1 MTRRHVLRFGG
12 VMAVLVAV
20 SAWFAVREPDFE
32 RVRVETLS
40 DLERELEALRLRLR
54 IPGMSAAV
62 AEGERI
68 VWTRS
73 FGLAN
78 RERGTAAGPNTIY
91 HLASLKKPYASTVLL
106 QLVDEHRLDLD
117 ASVSRFGIA
126 IERSSPVKVW
136 HLLSHTSGEPPGT
149 SYRYDGNAFGALTQV
164 IERTT
169 GRLFVQELVDRIIRP
184 LGLQETAPN
193 PGDPQ
198 EFWSLLASLTV
209 SAEDVERGRAVFA
222 ASELE
227 REPIEVALAQGYA
240 RAWGRWIWP
249 TGLLGPMR
257 PVPHG
262 FTLSTT
268 SGLVASATDVVRFSM
283 ALDQGRLLSQ
293 SARARGWQVPVAPDS
308 RSLPYALGWF
318 VQETRGH
325 RLVWHY
331 GHGLESSSLIV
342 KIPERQV
349 TFVVLA
355 NSDGLSRWRRLGDDA
370 DVTASPAAT
379 LFLNWYSTRRPVE
392 DRVVP

>member
-1 MTRRHVLRFGG
+1 
-12 VMAVLVAV
+12 MAVLVVV

-40 DLERELEALRLRLR
+40 DLERELEALRVRLR

-68 VWTRS
+68 VWTRG

-78 RERGTAAGPNTIY
+78 LERGTAAGPDTIY
-91 HLASLKKPYASTVLL
+91 HLASLTKPYGSTVLL

-117 ASVSRFGIA
+117 APVSRFGIA
-126 IERSSPVKVW
+126 IERSRPVKVW
-136 HLLSHTSGEPPGT
+136 HLLSHTSGEPPGMG
-149 SYRYDGNAFGALTQV
+149 YRYDGNAFGALTQV

-184 LGLQETAPN
+184 LGLAETAPN

-198 EFWSLLASLTV
+198 GFWSLLVSLTV
-209 SAEDVERGRAVFA
+209 SAEDVERGRLLFA
-222 ASELE
+222 RSGLE
-227 REPIEVALAQGYA
+227 REPIEAALAPGYA

-249 TGLLGPMR
+249 TGLNGPMR

-293 SARARGWQVPVAPDS
+293 SARARAWQVPVAPDG
-308 RSLPYALGWF
+308 RSLPYGLGWF

-342 KIPERQV
+342 KIPERRV

-379 LFLNWYSTRRPVE
+379 LFLNWYSTPRPAE
-392 DRVVP
+392 GRAVP

>member
-1 MTRRHVLRFGG
+1 
-12 VMAVLVAV
+12 MAVLVV
-20 SAWFAVREPDFE
+20 LSAWFAVREPDFE

-40 DLERELEALRLRLR
+40 DLERELEALRVRLR
-54 IPGMSAAV
+54 IPGLSAAL

-68 VWTRS
+68 VWTRG

-78 RERGTAAGPNTIY
+78 RERGTAAGPDTIY
-91 HLASLKKPYASTVLL
+91 HLASLTKPYGSTVLL

-117 ASVSRFGIA
+117 APVSRFGIA
-126 IERSSPVKVW
+126 IERSRPVKVW

-149 SYRYDGNAFGALTQV
+149 GYRYDGNAFGALTQV

-184 LGLQETAPN
+184 LGLAATAPN

-198 EFWSLLASLTV
+198 GFWSLLVSLTV

-222 ASELE
+222 SSGLD
-227 REPIEVALAQGYA
+227 REPIAAALAHGYA

-249 TGLLGPMR
+249 TGLIGPMC

-283 ALDQGRLLSQ
+283 AFDQGRLLSQ
-293 SARARGWQVPVAPDS
+293 SARSRAWQVPVAPDG

-342 KIPERQV
+342 KIPARQV

-379 LFLNWYSTRRPVE
+379 LFLNWYSARRPVE
-392 DRVVP
+392 DRAVP

>member
-1 MTRRHVLRFGG
+1 MTRRHILGFGS
-12 VMAVLVAV
+12 VIAVLVVV

-54 IPGMSAAV
+54 IPGMSAAI
-62 AEGERI
+62 AEGEHI
-68 VWTRS
+68 VWARG

-78 RERGTAAGPNTIY
+78 REHGTAAGPNTIY
-91 HLASLKKPYASTVLL
+91 HLASLTKPYGSTVLL
-106 QLVDEHRLDLD
+106 QLVDEHRLELD
-117 ASVSRFGIA
+117 APVSRFGIA
-126 IERSSPVKVW
+126 IERSRPVTVW

-149 SYRYDGNAFGALTQV
+149 GYRYDGNAFGALTQV

-184 LGLQETAPN
+184 LGLAETAPN

-198 EFWSLLASLTV
+198 GFWSLLVSLTV

-222 ASELE
+222 RSGLE
-227 REPIEVALAQGYA
+227 REPIEAALAHGYA

-249 TGLLGPMR
+249 TGLIGPMR

-283 ALDQGRLLSQ
+283 ALDQGRLLSP
-293 SARARGWQVPVAPDS
+293 SARARAWQVPVAPDG

-318 VQETRGH
+318 VKEARGH

-379 LFLNWYSTRRPVE
+379 LFLNWYSSRRVE
-392 DRVVP
+392 DRAVP

>member
-1 MTRRHVLRFGG
+1 
-12 VMAVLVAV
+12 MAVLVV
-20 SAWFAVREPDFE
+20 VFAWFAVWEPDFA

-40 DLERELEALRLRLR
+40 DLERELEALRVRLR

-68 VWTRS
+68 VWTRG

-78 RERGTAAGPNTIY
+78 QERGTAAGPDTIY
-91 HLASLKKPYASTVLL
+91 HLASLTKPYGSTILL
-106 QLVDEHRLDLD
+106 QLADEHRLDLD
-117 ASVSRFGIA
+117 APVSRFGIA
-126 IERSSPVKVW
+126 IERSRPVKVW
-136 HLLSHTSGEPPGT
+136 HLLSHTSGEPPGDG
-149 SYRYDGNAFGALTQV
+149 YRYDGNAFGALTQV

-184 LGLQETAPN
+184 LGLAETAPN

-198 EFWSLLASLTV
+198 GFWTLLMSLTV

-222 ASELE
+222 ASGLE
-227 REPIEVALAQGYA
+227 REPIEAALAQGYA

-249 TGLLGPMR
+249 TGLIGPMR

-293 SARARGWQVPVAPDS
+293 SARARAWQAPVAPDG

-318 VQETRGH
+318 VQETHGH

-342 KIPERQV
+342 KIPERQI

-379 LFLNWYSTRRPVE
+379 LFLNWYIDSETG
-392 DRVVP
+392 